1 MEMNMHRRDFLLG
14 SAAFSLA
21 GLAGGCASLSGGER
35 YPGWRKGEMDIH
47 FIHTGQAESTFFI
60 FPDGTTMLLDCGY
73 VEERRPGY
81 ADALPVKPSAKRRS
95 GEWIRRYIER
105 LVPGNEIDYLM
116 LSHWHSDHVDGL
128 PDVLES
134 FRFRNYYDHQFPN
147 PGKYSRGFDPKSFDF
162 VQKWLPE
169 ARKDGMKIHSF
180 KVGAKGQIC
189 LQHDPRNYYS
199 RVFEIRNIA
208 ANGSV
213 WDGRNGFRDL
223 AAVHV
228 KKTGKDKI
236 GENLL
241 SSSIRIR
248 YGNFTYFT
256 GGDTEGFLVDADGK
270 RFSYED
276 VVGAVT
282 GKVCACKTNH
292 HACPASMRE
301 EFLRSLQPKLIISS
315 TWSPNQINDVTLER
329 MSSRSIYPGDRT
341 IAYGQVPCF
350 KKGAYA
356 GRPFM
361 RDIAPEGHAV
371 IKVNPGG
378 FAYRLYTLTAEDE
391 SMGVVGTKDFY
402 CC

>member
-1 MEMNMHRRDFLLG
+1 MGINRREFLLG
-14 SAAFSLA
+14 SAAAAFA
-21 GLAGGCASLSGGER
+21 GAAGGCASLRGDDR
-35 YPGWRKGEMDIH
+35 YPGWKPGEMDIH
-47 FIHTGQAESTFFI
+47 LIHTGQAESTFFI

-73 VEERRPGY
+73 VKERRPGY
-81 ADALPVKPSAKRRS
+81 AEALPVSPSSDRRS
-95 GEWIRRYIER
+95 GEWIARYVKR
-105 LVPGNEIDYLM
+105 LIPQREIDYLM
-116 LSHWHSDHVDGL
+116 LSHWHSDHVEGL

-134 FRFRNYYDHQFPN
+134 FRFGNYFDHQFPN
-147 PGKYSRGFDPKSFDF
+147 AGKYSTGIDDYSFDF

-169 ARKDGMKIHSF
+169 AVKDGMNVSPF

-189 LQHDPRNYYS
+189 LRHDPRNYYS
-199 RVFEIRNIA
+199 RVFDIRNLC
-208 ANGSV
+208 ANGTV
-213 WDGRNGFRDL
+213 WDGKNGARDL

-228 KKTGKDKI
+228 RKTGKDKI
-236 GENLL
+236 YENLL
-241 SSSIRIR
+241 SSAIRIR

-256 GGDTEGFLVDADGK
+256 GGDIEGFLVDADGK

-276 VVGAVT
+276 AVGAVT

-292 HACPASMRE
+292 HACPPSMRE
-301 EFLRSLQPKLIISS
+301 GFLRSLQPKLILSS

-329 MSSRSIYPGDRT
+329 MTSRNIYPGDRT
-341 IAYGQVPCF
+341 IAYGQIPCF

-356 GRPFM
+356 DRAFM

-378 FAYRLYTLTAEDE
+378 FAYRLYTLTTDDE
-391 SMGVVGTKDFY
+391 SMRIVGTKDFY